1 MQQFDQAPIMKNL
14 HDGIAIVIDGNKAKV
29 AADKGQY
36 ILLKNSTITGK
47 EDGGY
52 TAAKDIPADTVL
64 DDTYL
69 STKLSEGIAN
79 SLNDQIT
86 NKIKYTDS
94 VLFTLS
100 SATAPTKTIN
110 ATSGHRSI
118 MFICDSNSSRC
129 GIYTLATTS
138 ANIFQNTAILA
149 ASGVTFDVSQTGK
162 LTLTV
167 SSGGCNVFVM
177 CLAGTISIT

>member
-29 AADKGQY
+29 AADEGQY

-69 STKLSEGIAN
+69 SSKLSEGIAN

-86 NKIKYTDS
+86 NLQGNRWVYGST
-94 VLFTLS
+94 
-100 SATAPTKTIN
+100 
-110 ATSGHRSI
+110 
-118 MFICDSNSSRC
+118 
-129 GIYTLATTS
+129 TTS
-138 ANIFQNTAILA
+138 SLSGNADQSFAIALPTGVSFADVEAVFFIGYTPSTAWATRLFFKEIEKIDA
-149 ASGVTFDVSQTGK
+149 QSTWKAYVRTDGSTAQTYTMRFAFYK
-162 LTLTV
+162 K
-167 SSGGCNVFVM
+167 S
-177 CLAGTISIT
+177 